1 MNLLIIG
8 GAGYIGS
15 HTLVELYNSGY
26 RPIIVDNLSNTSL
39 KNIKGAEN
47 IIKNKITF
55 YEFDCTNKNQ
65 MNELFEIESNIEAVI
80 HFAAYKSV
88 EESFF

>member
-1 MNLLIIG
+1 MKKIDILVTG

-15 HTLVELYNSGY
+15 HTLVELHNSGY

-39 KNIKGAEN
+39 ANIKGAEE

-55 YEFDCTNKNQ
+55 YFSHFLFSTKLFSFLLLFDC
-65 MNELFEIESNIEAVI
+65 LR
-80 HFAAYKSV
+80 
-88 EESFF
+88 